1 MCKKYIK
8 IILSVL
14 LTVTIAA
21 GCTKLEEKLQGQVGS
36 GSIGSDDVPALLN
49 ATYVAMRDPYYG
61 PYGWWALQ
69 AFSTD
74 EAMVPTRGG
83 DWDDNG
89 AWRALHL
96 HRWEPDHTRIH
107 SVFKDVLGVSYAAT
121 DILQYDPTPV
131 QEAQARFLRAF
142 AEFSILDGWGQV
154 PYRDP
159 GENVT
164 ENPRVRSAQEEVDY
178 LVSELTA
185 ILADLPTDR
194 IERASQD
201 AGKML
206 LMKVYL
212 NKGAF
217 LNREAPDFAN
227 EDMQEVIKLA
237 DEIIESGKYDLIDDY
252 FLNFAPNNG
261 QSTTENIFTGE
272 NIGGESAATGM
283 TDMWV
288 AMLHYNQNP
297 KGNNGFC
304 TLSDFYNKFEKDD
317 VRLGGEYPGMTNVSG
332 VRVGFLVGQQVNQRG
347 EDLKDR
353 RGNPLAF
360 TPEVDIIERDQNHL
374 EVAGIRVIKYPIDYA
389 NGGTKLLNNDWVF
402 YRYSDVLL
410 MKAEALLRMGQE
422 AKALTLV
429 NQVRTKRGASSF
441 SSLNEELLL
450 DELGREFFW
459 EGHRRTDLIR
469 FGRFLDE
476 WQEKPA
482 SDPRSLVY
490 PIPLNQLGN
499 PNYTQNPGY

>member
-1 MCKKYIK
+1 MKLKNIA
-8 IILSVL
+8 ILL
-14 LTVTIAA
+14 FTVSAFT
-21 GCTKLEEKLQGQVGS
+21 GCTKLEEDLHGQVGS
-36 GSIGSDDVPALLN
+36 GGVGSDDVPALLN
-49 ATYVAMRDPYYG
+49 ATYVAMRNPYYG

-69 AFSTD
+69 EFPTD

-96 HRWEPDHTRIH
+96 QRWQSDHTRIH

-121 DILQYDPTPV
+121 DILQYGPTPS

-164 ENPRVRSAQEEVDY
+164 QNPRVRQAQEEIDY
-178 LVSELTA
+178 LISELNEVRD
-185 ILADLPTDR
+185 DLPTERVDR
-194 IERASQD
+194 VSQD
-201 AGKML
+201 AARIL
-206 LMKVYL
+206 LMKIYL

-217 LNREAPDFAN
+217 LNRQSPTFAN
-227 EDMQEVIKLA
+227 EDLQEVIRLA
-237 DEIIESGKYDLIDDY
+237 DEIISSGKYGLIDNY

-272 NIGGESAATGM
+272 NIGGESSATGM
-283 TDMWV
+283 TNMWV
-288 AMLHYNQNP
+288 ATLHYNQNP
-297 KGNNGFC
+297 SGNNGFC
-304 TLSDFYNKFEKDD
+304 TLSDFYDKFEENDI
-317 VRLGGEYPGMTNVSG
+317 RRGGDYSGVTSVSG
-332 VRVGFLVGQQVNQRG
+332 VRVGFLVGQQVNQNG
-347 EDLKDR
+347 VNLTDR

-360 TPEVDIIERDQNHL
+360 TPEVSIIERDQNHL

-389 NGGTKLLNNDWVF
+389 NGSTSLLNNDWVF

-410 MKAEALLRMGQE
+410 MKAEALLRLGQSGE
-422 AKALTLV
+422 ALNLV
-429 NQVRTKRGASSF
+429 NQVRTKRGATAF
-441 SSLNEELLL
+441 TELNEDLLL

-469 FGRFLDE
+469 FGKFLE
-476 WQEKPA
+476 PWQEKPA
-482 SDPRSLVY
+482 SDPKNLLF
-490 PIPLNQLGN
+490 PIPLNQIGN